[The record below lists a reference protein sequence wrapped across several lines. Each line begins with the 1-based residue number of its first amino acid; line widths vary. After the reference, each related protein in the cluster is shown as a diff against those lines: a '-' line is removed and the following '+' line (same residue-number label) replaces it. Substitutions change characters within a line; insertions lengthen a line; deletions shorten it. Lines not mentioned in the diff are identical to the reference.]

1 MVMTSDMEEDL
12 PLGADDSS
20 LEGVDESEGM
30 VDEFDLA
37 ELRRE
42 FAGAGDSGPGEQ
54 ESESGDAADRSE
66 SAGEEESEGP
76 ASEGEPF
83 GSDRERYQAV
93 DQRGAGA
100 RAGIRRPRGAAA

>member
-12 PLGADDSS
+12 SLRAGDSS

-42 FAGAGDSGPGEQ
+42 FAGAE
-54 ESESGDAADRSE
+54 
-66 SAGEEESEGP
+66 
-76 ASEGEPF
+76 
-83 GSDRERYQAV
+83 
-93 DQRGAGA
+93 
-100 RAGIRRPRGAAA
+100 